1 MDRLKAWLRR
11 RWFLFRLRVAKK
23 QRANLDKCLRSDS
36 IIYRMGSGY
45 FAVRK
50 KLSFD
55 YALMREGRRGFL
67 LYAAPQRFPT
77 LHAVSR
83 YINALKIE
91 AGEDLKRGQ
100 PIVIKGD
107 GKAYG
112 AN

>member
-11 RWFLFRLRVAKK
+11 RWFLSRLRVAKK
-23 QRANLDKCLRSDS
+23 QRANLDKCFRRDS
-36 IIYRMGSGY
+36 RIYRMGSGY

-50 KLSFD
+50 EYTFD

-67 LYAAPQRFPT
+67 LYVSPQRFPT

-83 YINALKIE
+83 YINASKIE
-91 AGEDLKRGQ
+91 AGEDLKAGQ
-100 PIVIKGD
+100 VVVVKNGKG
-107 GKAYG
+107 YG